1 MLKKK
6 IAKIEDVKEEFRSLY
21 KEDGAGGFVLMIEGD
36 DSEDVGA
43 LKRAKDHE
51 KEKRR
56 EAEKRARELED
67 QLAET
72 ANTNAKKNGDVEAL
86 EKSWGEKYAKL
97 EAELRGEIAGR
108 DGHLNKLLVDNVAQS
123 LASKLSTAPA
133 VILPHIKSRL
143 QAEFHEGAGVTR
155 VLDAN
160 GKPSALT
167 LDELETEFRGNKDFA
182 PIIIASKASGSG
194 ALGSGGGG
202 APTGQ
207 PKTYQEALAQ
217 SWAETP

>member
-6 IAKIEDVKEEFRSLY
+6 IAKLEDVKEEFRSLY

-51 KEKRR
+51 KEQRKI
-56 EAEKRARELED
+56 AEKEAKELKEKLDELTTGSARK
-67 QLAET
+67 A
-72 ANTNAKKNGDVEAL
+72 GDIDAL
-86 EKSWGEKYAKL
+86 DKSWGEKYAKL

-123 LASKLSTAPA
+123 LASKLSIAPA

-143 QAEFHEGAGVTR
+143 QAEFQEGAGVTR

-167 LDELETEFRGNKDFA
+167 LDELETEFRSNKEFA